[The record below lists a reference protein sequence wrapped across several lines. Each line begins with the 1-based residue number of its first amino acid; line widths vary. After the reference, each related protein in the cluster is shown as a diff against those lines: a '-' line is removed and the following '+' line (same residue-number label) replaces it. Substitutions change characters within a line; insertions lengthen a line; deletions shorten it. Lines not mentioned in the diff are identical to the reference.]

1 MKKNKIIL
9 STVLA
14 VVAIAAILFFVFNKI
29 KSSSKDIGLKTLT
42 GTLNYEKDFS
52 LSKDV
57 DIYVL
62 LQDISKMDAPAEI
75 VSMYTV
81 PSEEDGYKKPLD
93 FSLDYHE
100 SDILENHTYAV
111 SAQVYFEEEL
121 IMTTTNAYLV
131 ITNNMP
137 TKNLELMLEPVV
149 AFQEGDLFFT
159 ENQESDIN
167 LAEREGEKDETKEE
181 MLEENKEEEL
191 GNEEAKK
198 DLSLIGKKFTLSSL
212 NGEKITNVAGVYT
225 LSFEEEILY
234 AKLCNNMNGKYTL
247 ESNTLKAPA
256 LMSTLMYCMEPKG
269 LMDAEDTFSAI
280 LSEGAEISFEANT
293 LTLKGDKGTL
303 VFSIQ

>member
-93 FSLDYHE
+93 FSLDYNE

-111 SAQVYFEEEL
+111 SAQVYFGEEL

-167 LAEREGEKDETKEE
+167 LAEREGEKDGSK
-181 MLEENKEEEL
+181 EENKEEEL
-191 GNEEAKK
+191 NNEEAKEG
-198 DLSLIGKKFTLSSL
+198 LSLIGKKFTLSSL

-280 LSEGAEISFEANT
+280 LSEGAEISLEANT